1 MTSAQASV
9 THQLYESLL
18 STARVYGSH
27 QSSDILTE
35 DIEGASLAE
44 NYRKRIPWGTL
55 TVDAGAG
62 YSVTNDETT
71 PGLNT
76 VVNESQTLADTIL
89 TFLNNPNV
97 VLSSVVVTNL
107 SGAITYLPNV
117 DYILIPHG
125 ILTEIQ
131 RLPTG
136 AIPNATTVLVSYQFQ
151 SDLPIKYGTRDLHG
165 RVTLDLF
172 DHLTLY
178 LNRQST
184 ENTVLSGTNMGQ
196 LQNLEE
202 TLFGSIVRWAPATVT
217 AEHEIYDSSLVPY
230 VSDMVSLDV
239 AEPIGTTQRLGGN
252 LTYRH
257 VSFTGDGALTL
268 RTAGLTYQLTPKNW
282 PSFNVSA
289 GYEWSN
295 DQGITNEYLFG
306 RVDIRIRDP
315 RHDIFAG
322 VPGQQ
327 PECPDLEGAF
337 AIRFFLDPQAVVL
350 NAAQPGARRR
360 TRGNGEKC

>member
-1 MTSAQASV
+1 M
-9 THQLYESLL
+9 
-18 STARVYGSH
+18 
-27 QSSDILTE
+27 TE

-55 TVDAGAG
+55 TVDVGAG
-62 YSVTNDETT
+62 YSVTNDETK

-76 VVNESQTLADTIL
+76 VVNESQTLADTVL

-107 SGAITYLPNV
+107 SGAITYLLNV

-202 TLFGSIVRWAPATVT
+202 TLFGSIVRWEPATSRPSTRSTT
-217 AEHEIYDSSLVPY
+217 APWCPTSRTWCRSTSP
-230 VSDMVSLDV
+230 SRS
-239 AEPIGTTQRLGGN
+239 GT
-252 LTYRH
+252 
-257 VSFTGDGALTL
+257 
-268 RTAGLTYQLTPKNW
+268 
-282 PSFNVSA
+282 PSASA
-289 GYEWSN
+289 GTRPIATSRSPA
-295 DQGITNEYLFG
+295 T
-306 RVDIRIRDP
+306 
-315 RHDIFAG
+315 
-322 VPGQQ
+322 
-327 PECPDLEGAF
+327 
-337 AIRFFLDPQAVVL
+337 
-350 NAAQPGARRR
+350 AR
-360 TRGNGEKC
+360 